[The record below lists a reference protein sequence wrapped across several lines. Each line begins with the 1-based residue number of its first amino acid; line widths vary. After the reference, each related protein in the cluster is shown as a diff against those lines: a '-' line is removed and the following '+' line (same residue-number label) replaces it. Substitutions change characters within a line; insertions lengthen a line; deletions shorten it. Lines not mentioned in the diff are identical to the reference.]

1 MKHSSSVYVIKGLK
15 CDLQTWYNNMGRVG
29 EAKIKP
35 FSGDDFTC
43 ISFQPDL
50 SKFKMES
57 LDPDTVA
64 LLTRR
69 AYDIAGST
77 KGVKVFLNGTKL
89 PVRAPPLL
97 LAVAPSEIISTSLLR
112 LQVNLC
118 AFQVSGFR
126 SYVDLYVKDRTDETG
141 SPLTVV
147 HEVVNPRWEVC
158 LTMSEKG
165 FQQVSFVN
173 SIATTKVHTPS
184 GMYTFYEKLEWVIN
198 VGFLWLFK
206 STKGVC

>member
-1 MKHSSSVYVIKGLK
+1 
-15 CDLQTWYNNMGRVG
+15 MGRAG
-29 EAKIKP
+29 ESKIKP
-35 FSGDDFTC
+35 FSGDDYTC
-43 ISFQPDL
+43 ITFQPDL

-57 LDPDTVA
+57 LDRDTVA

-77 KGVKVFLNGTKL
+77 RGIKVYLNGTKL
-89 PVRAPPLL
+89 PVSALPPFL
-97 LAVAPSEIISTSLLR
+97 
-112 LQVNLC
+112 LC
-118 AFQVSGFR
+118 AFVPSDHLPNTSVFNRAFQVNGFR
-126 SYVDLYVKDRTDETG
+126 SYVDLYVNGRTDETG

-173 SIATTKVHTPS
+173 SIATTKVHTMCSCFNSCVAPAIE
-184 GMYTFYEKLEWVIN
+184 YT
-198 VGFLWLFK
+198 
-206 STKGVC
+206 C